1 MNNRNELW
9 MATSLTVYVFE
20 PVHLYVMG
28 NLVFNAETMM
38 MKSELNYKET
48 FLLCKQTKN
57 VIRVRCA
64 MWAAVFVSSSQP
76 INGGNLLRLRIV
88 VP

>member
-1 MNNRNELW
+1 MDGHFP
-9 MATSLTVYVFE
+9 LTVYAFE

-28 NLVFNAETMM
+28 NLCFYNAETMM
-38 MKSELNYKET
+38 MKSELKYKET

-64 MWAAVFVSSSQP
+64 MWAAFLYLQV
-76 INGGNLLRLRIV
+76 NR
-88 VP
+88 

>member
-1 MNNRNELW
+1 
-9 MATSLTVYVFE
+9 
-20 PVHLYVMG
+20 
-28 NLVFNAETMM
+28 MM

-48 FLLCKQTKN
+48 FMLCKQTKN

-76 INGGNLLRLRIV
+76 IKGGNHLRTWNCCTITTVQGDAIFVHSFFHREMPL
-88 VP
+88 

>member
-1 MNNRNELW
+1 
-9 MATSLTVYVFE
+9 
-20 PVHLYVMG
+20 
-28 NLVFNAETMM
+28 MM

-48 FLLCKQTKN
+48 FMLCKQTKN

-76 INGGNLLRLRIV
+76 IKWRQPLAT
-88 VP
+88 